1 MKHRVDITVFIL
13 IIFFLTQAFGLGLL
27 AKEAEIVTT
36 VENNVTIFSV
46 YHGDTA
52 IGERPQ
58 TEGFSSF
65 ALIVLVIIISTGLFL
80 LIVKFAKHK
89 IWKTWF
95 FLAVWLSVTVSL
107 GVFFDVWIAYVLS
120 LMITVYKLSGR
131 SVFVYNIGE
140 ILMYSGIGL
149 IFSPMFDI
157 FWVFILL
164 IAISLYDMYAVWK
177 SKHMIKMAEFQR
189 KSKLFAGIAIPYHEE
204 RGALKKMTHTTSV
217 ASKTSKSKTKLAILG
232 GGDVVFPLIFAGAVL
247 EFFISKQVSLI
258 TSYFLALIISI
269 FSLGSL
275 ALLFYKSKEN
285 KFYPAMPFISAG
297 CFIGFGMSYLVFLLM

>member
-131 SVFVYNIGE
+131 SVFVYNVGE

-177 SKHMIKMAEFQR
+177 SKHMIKMAKFQTKMR
-189 KSKLFAGIAIPYHEE
+189 LFAGLLVPY
-204 RGALKKMTHTTSV
+204 GKN
-217 ASKTSKSKTKLAILG
+217 KLAILG
-232 GGDVVFPLIFAGAVL
+232 GGDLGFPLIFVGVL
-247 EFFISKQVSLI
+247 FKSIGWD
-258 TSYFLALIISI
+258 ALIVI
-269 FSLGSL
+269 FTTTI
-275 ALLFYKSKEN
+275 ALFLLLYYSKKN
-285 KFYPAMPFISAG
+285 KFYPAMPFISLG
-297 CFIGFGMSYLVFLLM
+297 CFVGYGLTFLI